1 MKYLPNGQQVYTDST
16 MKSWTKEEL
25 VKYVRMCERNI
36 TDLAERVN
44 NQAKLL
50 KENVPVN
57 STSRAQSTWRTVGNV
72 SGFVTC
78 DRCGY
83 WCGTKSKYCPD
94 CGAEMDREDNQ

>member
-1 MKYLPNGQQVYTDST
+1 MDST

-36 TDLAERVN
+36 TDLAQQVN

-50 KENVPVN
+50 KENASAN
-57 STSRAQSTWRTVGNV
+57 STSRVQSTWRTVGNI
-72 SGFVTC
+72 SGFVAC

-83 WCGTKSKYCPD
+83 WCCTKSKYCPG
-94 CGAEMDREDNQ
+94 CGAKMNGGDA

>member
-1 MKYLPNGQQVYTDST
+1 MKYLPNGQQVYADST

-25 VKYVRMCERNI
+25 VKYVRMCERSI
-36 TDLAERVN
+36 TDLAERAN

-50 KENVPVN
+50 KENIISAN
-57 STSRAQSTWRTVGNV
+57 SASKVQSTWRTIGNI
-72 SGFVTC
+72 SGFVAC

-94 CGAEMDREDNQ
+94 CGAKMEEEG